1 MLGNIFYDYKGDFV
15 WSSVAAGVSLFAAI
29 LSIVGV
35 IVGVYINR
43 KTQKDIAKQQIDAN
57 LKAKARIDW
66 IEKVRGNSSNLL
78 VQLLSLQK
86 ENANFNERW
95 ESIEQYSE
103 LLKLYFSS
111 KKVPSI
117 KKEIRVIKN
126 RIEMS
131 DKAKKIILNEK
142 SNDNKNQ
149 YMIRYIDCLIT
160 IYQDNSFEKV
170 KKTLALL
177 TQIDRNILDEQMDLR
192 YYDKTDEFEDG
203 MRAYKPNPDY
213 EEKLND
219 LEKKE
224 YKIGKEIN
232 QNKIKLAEFSNAVN
246 EFSLIISL
254 YLKIEWDKAK
264 EGK

>member
-126 RIEMS
+126 GIKMS
-131 DKAKKIILNEK
+131 DKANKIILNEK
-142 SNDNKNQ
+142 SNDDKNQ

-170 KKTLALL
+170 KTTLGLL
-177 TQIDRNILDEQMDLR
+177 NKADRNIRDEQMDLI
-192 YYDKTDEFEDG
+192 YYDKTDELEDE
-203 MRAYKPNPDY
+203 MIEYKPKPGC
-213 EEKLND
+213 EEKFYY

-224 YKIGKEIN
+224 NVIGKEIDK
-232 QNKIKLAEFSNAVN
+232 NKIKLAKFYNVVN